1 MSKIKT
7 SWYSDRLEKE
17 VGVVRWGE
25 TGTPVLIFPTA
36 AADAE
41 EIERF
46 HLVGAVS
53 NLLEAGRIKI
63 YSVDSVAGK
72 AWLTESS
79 DIPTAAH
86 VQNQFDEF
94 IVQELVPAIRADC
107 NGDEAEIIVAG
118 ASIGAFNS
126 LAAICRHPDL
136 FSAALCMSGT
146 YGLEKFLEGRKT
158 SEYVECSPL
167 EFLADLPEGPRLEKL
182 RERFILLTH
191 GEGKWEEPAQSWRA
205 AEALGARGIPNRV
218 DPWDEEWNHD
228 WPTWRHMLPKYLEE
242 LLPPIE
248 DELESSAE
256 A

>member
-7 SWYSDRLEKE
+7 SWYSSRLGKD
-17 VGVVRWGE
+17 VGVARWGE

-53 NLLEAGRIKI
+53 ELLEAGRIKV

-79 DIPTAAH
+79 DIPTAAN
-86 VQNQFDEF
+86 VQNQFDDF
-94 IVQELVPAIRADC
+94 IVNELVPAIRADC
-107 NGDEAEIIVAG
+107 NSDEAEIIVAG
-118 ASIGAFNS
+118 ASIGAFNA

-136 FSAALCMSGT
+136 FSAAICMSGT

-158 SEYVECSPL
+158 PAYYECSPM
-167 EFLADLPEGPRLEKL
+167 EFLGDLPEGPRLEKL

-191 GEGKWEEPAQSWRA
+191 GEGKWEEPSQSWRA
-205 AEALGARGIPNRV
+205 AEALGAKNIPNRV
-218 DPWDEEWNHD
+218 DAWDEEWNHD
-228 WPTWRHMLPKYLEE
+228 WPTWRNMLPKYLEE
-242 LLPPIE
+242 LVPPVE
-248 DELESSAE
+248 GELEA
-256 A
+256 

>member
-1 MSKIKT
+1 MSKVKT
-7 SWYSDRLEKE
+7 GWHSDRLDKE

-46 HLVGAVS
+46 HLIGAVS
-53 NLLEAGRIKI
+53 ELLESGRIKI
-63 YSVDSVAGK
+63 YSVDSVAGQ

-94 IVQELVPAIRADC
+94 IVKEVVPAIRNDC
-107 NGDEAEIIVAG
+107 QNDQIEIVAAG
-118 ASIGAFNS
+118 SSIGAFNA
-126 LAAICRHPDL
+126 LAAICRHPDI
-136 FSAALCMSGT
+136 FSLAICMSGT
-146 YGLEKFLEGRKT
+146 YGLEKFLEGQKT
-158 SEYVECSPL
+158 REYIECSPL
-167 EFLADLPEGPRLEKL
+167 EFLPLLPEGEHLEKL

-205 AEALGARGIPNRV
+205 AQALGARGIPNRV

-228 WPTWRHMLPKYLEE
+228 WPTWRNMLPQYLEE
-242 LLPPIE
+242 FLPAE
-248 DELESSAE
+248 AGSAEESS
-256 A
+256 